1 MLPLVE
7 IHFFPFC
14 ISNELLVIIYIF
26 LSKWRQK
33 WSFVKMRW
41 QISSV
46 ISPCS
51 GRNIPVSLFFR
62 YSRSIRNKTNNN
74 ANINSNYNNTK
85 GLLLSQC
92 KFQLTASSH
101 FRTFSVRFFTSLKKR
116 KRFSHF
122 FIGCTRLL
130 ISTVLLLQVTDGEK
144 NCSLI
149 TSIQWYTVLITT
161 LYNSLLCLN
170 KVNNRINIYLSRAEF
185 CSAIWRKKM
194 KFDHHNILWLCGR
207 KPFRT

>member
-85 GLLLSQC
+85 GLLLSQR

-101 FRTFSVRFFTSLKKR
+101 FWTFSVRFFTSLKKKR

-122 FIGCTRLL
+122 FKGCTQLL
-130 ISTVLLLQVTDGEK
+130 MSTVLLLQVTGGK
-144 NCSLI
+144 QNYSL
-149 TSIQWYTVLITT
+149 
-161 LYNSLLCLN
+161 
-170 KVNNRINIYLSRAEF
+170 
-185 CSAIWRKKM
+185 
-194 KFDHHNILWLCGR
+194 
-207 KPFRT
+207 